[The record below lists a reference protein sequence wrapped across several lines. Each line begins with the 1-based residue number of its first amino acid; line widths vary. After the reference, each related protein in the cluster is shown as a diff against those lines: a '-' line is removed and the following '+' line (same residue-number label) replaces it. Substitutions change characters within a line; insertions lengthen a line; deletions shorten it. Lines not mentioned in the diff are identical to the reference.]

1 MFSRVISAAVYG
13 IDAYIVNVETD
24 VGFGLP
30 TFDMSGAL
38 GSKVRE
44 AKDRVRVA
52 IKNSGI
58 ELTPQKI
65 VINIS
70 PANIRKEGTIYDL
83 PIAIGILAANGCFD
97 LKILENVLIIGE
109 VSLDGSIN
117 PVKGVLPMVCAAK
130 EAGIDNC
137 IIPKANIAEGRIMNN
152 INIDGVETLSQTI
165 EILKNIAVIDGSRK
179 NIKQADVKSGEC
191 NKSDGNINNDTYNVL
206 ERSRVKFTYGSEVK
220 NNNHSCSYNIDYSD
234 ISGQEAAKR
243 ATMIAVSGMHNI
255 MYIGPPGSGKTML
268 AQRIPTIMPDMD
280 YEEQLRLTKIYSVAG
295 LLDSEGGI
303 MVKRPFRNPH
313 HTITQAALLGGGAVP
328 RPGEITLS
336 EGGVL
341 FLDEMTEFNQ
351 VIMEALRQPLEDK
364 VITLVRVNAAY
375 TYPAHFMLAA
385 AINPCKC
392 GYYPDRNRCHC
403 SEYDIRRYI
412 GRISNP
418 MWDRFDMCVKVDEV
432 SYEVM
437 RNKGN
442 VDTIYN
448 STDMKNKVEAAR
460 QMQKDRF
467 KKLDINYNSQM
478 GVREIHKYCTLNVE
492 CNELMERM
500 YKQHNM
506 SARAYNKVLKTA
518 RTIADLKGSVN
529 IEKEHLTEAL
539 FYKNCEVK
547 S

>member
-130 EAGIDNC
+130 EAGIDNS
-137 IIPKANIAEGRIMNN
+137 IIPKANIAEGRIINN
-152 INIDGVETLSQTI
+152 INIYGVETLSQTI

-179 NIKQADVKSGEC
+179 DIKRADVKSCEC
-191 NKSDGNINNDTYNVL
+191 NKSDGNISNDTYTVL

-295 LLDSEGGI
+295 LLDSDGGI

-500 YKQHNM
+500 YKQHHM

>member
-130 EAGIDNC
+130 EVGIDNC
-137 IIPKANIAEGRIMNN
+137 IIPKANIAEGRIINN
-152 INIDGVETLSQTI
+152 INIYGVETLSQTI

-179 NIKQADVKSGEC
+179 DIKRADVKSCEC
-191 NKSDGNINNDTYNVL
+191 NKSDGNISNDTYTVL

-295 LLDSEGGI
+295 LLDSDGGI

-375 TYPAHFMLAA
+375 AYPAHFMLAA

-460 QMQKDRF
+460 QMQKDKF

-500 YKQHNM
+500 YKQHHM

>member
-117 PVKGVLPMVCAAK
+117 PVKGVLPMVCSAK

-152 INIDGVETLSQTI
+152 INIYGVETLSQTI

>member
-117 PVKGVLPMVCAAK
+117 PVKGVLPMVCAAE

-152 INIDGVETLSQTI
+152 INIYGVETLSQTI

-234 ISGQEAAKR
+234 ISGQAAAKR

>member
-130 EAGIDNC
+130 EAGIDNY

-152 INIDGVETLSQTI
+152 INIYGVETLSQTI

>member
-137 IIPKANIAEGRIMNN
+137 IISKANIAEGRIMNN
-152 INIDGVETLSQTI
+152 INIYGVETLSQTI

-295 LLDSEGGI
+295 LLDSDGGI

>member
-1 MFSRVISAAVYG
+1 
-13 IDAYIVNVETD
+13 
-24 VGFGLP
+24 
-30 TFDMSGAL
+30 
-38 GSKVRE
+38 
-44 AKDRVRVA
+44 
-52 IKNSGI
+52 
-58 ELTPQKI
+58 
-65 VINIS
+65 
-70 PANIRKEGTIYDL
+70 
-83 PIAIGILAANGCFD
+83 
-97 LKILENVLIIGE
+97 
-109 VSLDGSIN
+109 
-117 PVKGVLPMVCAAK
+117 
-130 EAGIDNC
+130 
-137 IIPKANIAEGRIMNN
+137 
-152 INIDGVETLSQTI
+152 
-165 EILKNIAVIDGSRK
+165 
-179 NIKQADVKSGEC
+179 
-191 NKSDGNINNDTYNVL
+191 
-206 ERSRVKFTYGSEVK
+206 
-220 NNNHSCSYNIDYSD
+220 
-234 ISGQEAAKR
+234 
-243 ATMIAVSGMHNI
+243 
-255 MYIGPPGSGKTML
+255 ML

-500 YKQHNM
+500 YKQHHM

>member
-137 IIPKANIAEGRIMNN
+137 KIPKANIAEGRIINN
-152 INIDGVETLSQTI
+152 INIYGVETLSQTI

-179 NIKQADVKSGEC
+179 DIKRADVKSCEC
-191 NKSDGNINNDTYNVL
+191 NKSDGNISNDTYTVL

-295 LLDSEGGI
+295 LLDSDGGI

-500 YKQHNM
+500 YKQHHM

>member
-1 MFSRVISAAVYG
+1 
-13 IDAYIVNVETD
+13 
-24 VGFGLP
+24 
-30 TFDMSGAL
+30 
-38 GSKVRE
+38 
-44 AKDRVRVA
+44 
-52 IKNSGI
+52 
-58 ELTPQKI
+58 
-65 VINIS
+65 
-70 PANIRKEGTIYDL
+70 
-83 PIAIGILAANGCFD
+83 
-97 LKILENVLIIGE
+97 
-109 VSLDGSIN
+109 
-117 PVKGVLPMVCAAK
+117 
-130 EAGIDNC
+130 
-137 IIPKANIAEGRIMNN
+137 
-152 INIDGVETLSQTI
+152 
-165 EILKNIAVIDGSRK
+165 
-179 NIKQADVKSGEC
+179 
-191 NKSDGNINNDTYNVL
+191 
-206 ERSRVKFTYGSEVK
+206 
-220 NNNHSCSYNIDYSD
+220 
-234 ISGQEAAKR
+234 
-243 ATMIAVSGMHNI
+243 

-500 YKQHNM
+500 YKQHHM

>member
-117 PVKGVLPMVCAAK
+117 PVKGVLPMVCADK

-152 INIDGVETLSQTI
+152 INIYGVETLSQTI

>member
-137 IIPKANIAEGRIMNN
+137 IIPKANIAEGRIINN
-152 INIDGVETLSQTI
+152 INIYGVETLSQTI

-179 NIKQADVKSGEC
+179 NIKRADVKSCEC
-191 NKSDGNINNDTYNVL
+191 NKSDGNISNDTYNVL

-478 GVREIHKYCTLNVE
+478 GVREIHKYCTFNVE

-500 YKQHNM
+500 YKQHHM

>member
-13 IDAYIVNVETD
+13 IDAHIVNVETD

-44 AKDRVRVA
+44 AKDRVKVA

-58 ELTPQKI
+58 ELKPQKI

-70 PANIRKEGTIYDL
+70 PANIRKEGTSYDL

-97 LKILENVLIIGE
+97 LKVLENVLIIGE

-117 PVKGVLPMVCAAK
+117 PVKGVLPIVCAAM

-137 IIPKANIAEGRIMNN
+137 IIPKANIAEGRIINN
-152 INIDGVETLSQTI
+152 INIYGVETLSQTI
-165 EILKNIAVIDGSRK
+165 EILKNIAVIDESK
-179 NIKQADVKSGEC
+179 KKVKCLVVETDDVKS
-191 NKSDGNINNDTYNVL
+191 NK
-206 ERSRVKFTYGSEVK
+206 
-220 NNNHSCSYNIDYSD
+220 HPCSYNIDYRD

-341 FLDEMTEFNQ
+341 FLDEMTEFNP

-364 VITLVRVNAAY
+364 VITLVRVNTAY

-385 AINPCKC
+385 AINK
-392 GYYPDRNRCHC
+392 
-403 SEYDIRRYI
+403 DIT
-412 GRISNP
+412 RIIH
-418 MWDRFDMCVKVDEV
+418 MFD
-432 SYEVM
+432 
-437 RNKGN
+437 
-442 VDTIYN
+442 
-448 STDMKNKVEAAR
+448 
-460 QMQKDRF
+460 
-467 KKLDINYNSQM
+467 
-478 GVREIHKYCTLNVE
+478 
-492 CNELMERM
+492 
-500 YKQHNM
+500 
-506 SARAYNKVLKTA
+506 
-518 RTIADLKGSVN
+518 
-529 IEKEHLTEAL
+529 
-539 FYKNCEVK
+539 
-547 S
+547 

>member
-117 PVKGVLPMVCAAK
+117 PVKGVLPMVCAVK

-152 INIDGVETLSQTI
+152 INIYGVETLSQTI

>member
-130 EAGIDNC
+130 EPGIDNC
-137 IIPKANIAEGRIMNN
+137 IIPKANIAEGRIINN
-152 INIDGVETLSQTI
+152 INIYGVETLSQTI

-179 NIKQADVKSGEC
+179 DIKRADVKSCEC
-191 NKSDGNINNDTYNVL
+191 NKSDGNISNDTYNVL

-295 LLDSEGGI
+295 LLDSDGGI

-500 YKQHNM
+500 YKQHHM

-518 RTIADLKGSVN
+518 RTVADLKGSVN

>member
-1 MFSRVISAAVYG
+1 MVLSARDNGFKRCFVPCENADEAALVNDISVYPVSSVSQLVDFFNG
-13 IDAYIVNVETD
+13 KIKIEPRIVDIEAFFNNKEQETND
-24 VGFGLP
+24 F
-30 TFDMSGAL
+30 
-38 GSKVRE
+38 
-44 AKDRVRVA
+44 
-52 IKNSGI
+52 
-58 ELTPQKI
+58 
-65 VINIS
+65 
-70 PANIRKEGTIYDL
+70 
-83 PIAIGILAANGCFD
+83 
-97 LKILENVLIIGE
+97 
-109 VSLDGSIN
+109 
-117 PVKGVLPMVCAAK
+117 
-130 EAGIDNC
+130 
-137 IIPKANIAEGRIMNN
+137 
-152 INIDGVETLSQTI
+152 
-165 EILKNIAVIDGSRK
+165 
-179 NIKQADVKSGEC
+179 ADVK
-191 NKSDGNINNDTYNVL
+191 
-206 ERSRVKFTYGSEVK
+206 
-220 NNNHSCSYNIDYSD
+220 
-234 ISGQEAAKR
+234 GQENVKR
-243 ATMIAVSGMHNI
+243 ALEIAAAGMHNVL
-255 MYIGPPGSGKTML
+255 MIGPPGSGKTMMAKRL
-268 AQRIPTIMPDMD
+268 PTILPDLSM
-280 YEEQLRLTKIYSVAG
+280 EESLEITKIYSVAG
-295 LLDSEGGI
+295 LLRNRDALFT
-303 MVKRPFRNPH
+303 KRPFRAPH
-313 HTITQAALLGGGAVP
+313 HTISGSAMVGGGRIP
-328 RPGEITLS
+328 KPGEVSLS
-336 EGGVL
+336 HNGVL
-341 FLDEMTEFNQ
+341 FLDELPEFRRN
-351 VIMEALRQPLEDK
+351 VLEELRQPLEDK